1 MTNIALADVAD
12 TIMDTN
18 IITTTM
24 NAVADMT
31 ITTTMTTNVVAD
43 TIMDTNIIIM
53 TTNVDVDADVVDT
66 TCQMKM

>member
-24 NAVADMT
+24 NAVADMD
-31 ITTTMTTNVVAD
+31 IAMTTNAAAD
-43 TIMDTNIIIM
+43 TIMNMNIIMI
-53 TTNVDVDADVVDT
+53 TDVDADAADT

>member
-31 ITTTMTTNVVAD
+31 ITMTTNVVAD

-66 TCQMKM
+66 TSQMKM

>member
-1 MTNIALADVAD
+1 MTNIVLAAVAD

-24 NAVADMT
+24 NAVADMD
-31 ITTTMTTNVVAD
+31 IAMTTNAAAD
-43 TIMDTNIIIM
+43 TIMNMNIIMI
-53 TTNVDVDADVVDT
+53 TDVDADAADT

>member
-1 MTNIALADVAD
+1 MTNIVLAAVAD

-24 NAVADMT
+24 NAVADMD
-31 ITTTMTTNVVAD
+31 IAMTTNVAAD
-43 TIMDTNIIIM
+43 TITIMTMDIIM
-53 TTNVDVDADVVDT
+53 TTDVDADAADM